1 MAFVAEEKKETTV
14 FIKNLP
20 DDITTAVIIVFNV
33 ILFIAIGKCIG

>member
-20 DDITTAVIIVFNV
+20 DDITTAVNRIIY
-33 ILFIAIGKCIG
+33 IYSFIAIRKCIR